1 MTSGF
6 QTIPE
11 VMLGTAA
18 DCDRTAAEYDAQ
30 FAALRTYCESLNGPW
45 LGPSSTAFQ
54 DLMRQYDVETKNLN
68 VALRGIADGLRNN
81 AANYVEGETLNNSQ
95 ITAIREAMP
104 GPGGGNGA
112 PPANL

>member
-18 DCDRTAAEYDAQ
+18 DCDRTAAEYEAQ

-68 VALRGIADGLRNN
+68 IALRGIADGLRGN
-81 AANYVEGETLNNSQ
+81 AATYVEGETLNSQQ
-95 ITAIREAMP
+95 ITEVRNSMP
-104 GPGGGNGA
+104 GPGSGA
-112 PPANL
+112 PPPANL